1 MATARTNKKKTTNTL
16 GDLYSAPELA
26 KLGLTQEDLLE
37 IYSSML
43 LIRKLDERIWMMN
56 RQGKAAIVASCQGHE
71 AAQIGAVLALKT
83 APNAAYYPYYRDL
96 AMLISAGVKP
106 VETLYGFLAKQ
117 GEPFSGARQFANQG
131 AIPDLGI
138 FNFSNVVSTQVTHAV
153 GYALA
158 CKITDDKTVTVTT
171 FGDGGASQGE
181 VHEGMN
187 FAAIHKLPIIF
198 LCENNK
204 YAISVPISKQMAIE
218 DIAIR
223 GDAYG
228 MPGIAV
234 DGTDPLQVFKVMKEA
249 VDRCLRG
256 EGPTLIEA
264 KVERYMPHT
273 SDDDDT
279 RYRDMAEVEEARK
292 YDPLKLLKIKLMA
305 KGILS
310 EEQEQQF
317 QNEATK
323 EVNTATEIADAAPYP
338 EIDDFYKHVYNEE

>member
-1 MATARTNKKKTTNTL
+1 MATTRGNKKKTT

-37 IYSSML
+37 IYSNML
-43 LIRKLDERIWMMN
+43 LIRTLDERIWMMN

-71 AAQIGAVLALKT
+71 AAQMGAVWALRT

-96 AMLISAGVKP
+96 AMVISAGVKP
-106 VETLYGFLAKQ
+106 VETLCGFLAKE
-117 GEPFSGARQFANQG
+117 GEPFSGSRQFANQG
-131 AIPDLGI
+131 AIPELGLY
-138 FNFSNVVSTQVTHAV
+138 NFSNVVSTQVTHAV
-153 GYALA
+153 GHALA
-158 CKITDDKTVTVTT
+158 SKVTNDKTVTITT

-181 VHEGMN
+181 VHEAMN

-198 LCENNK
+198 FCENNK

-218 DIAIR
+218 DISIR
-223 GDAYG
+223 GAAYG

-249 VDRCLRG
+249 VDRCLKG
-256 EGPTLIEA
+256 EGPTLVEA

-279 RYRDMAEVEEARK
+279 RYRDMSEVEEAKK
-292 YDPLKLLKIKLMA
+292 YDPLKLLKDKLM
-305 KGILS
+305 KNGILS
-310 EEQEQQF
+310 EEQNKEF
-317 QNEATK
+317 ENDAKK
-323 EVNTATEIADAAPYP
+323 EVNAATEFAEAAPFP
-338 EIDDFYKHVYNEE
+338 KADDFYEHVYSEE